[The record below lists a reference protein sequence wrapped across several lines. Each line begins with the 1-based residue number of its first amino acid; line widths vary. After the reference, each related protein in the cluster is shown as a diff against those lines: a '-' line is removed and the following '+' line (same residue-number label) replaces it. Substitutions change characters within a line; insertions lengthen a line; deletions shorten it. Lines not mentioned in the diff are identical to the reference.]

1 MRAQV
6 TRQPGQRGTKKLIEQ
21 YGEQLVYVRYR
32 YDAARQRR
40 LKTVELIIEGVPWS
54 PPPAPLRKTALVGV
68 RVGFREVEL
77 QRRVKQAGG
86 KWNPAKR
93 LWEMRRGQVLKL
105 GLQDRIEVAEGSISS
120 NPHVTTNRTL

>member
-32 YDAARQRR
+32 YDEARQRR
-40 LKTVELIIEGVPWS
+40 LKTVELIVEDIPWS
-54 PPPAPLRKTALVGV
+54 PPPAPLRKTALVSV
-68 RVGFREVEL
+68 RVGLREVEL
-77 QRRVKQAGG
+77 QRRVRQAGG
-86 KWNPAKR
+86 KWNPARR
-93 LWEMRRGQVLKL
+93 LWEVKRGQALKL

-120 NPHVTTNRTL
+120 NPKVAANRTR

>member
-6 TRQPGQRGTKKLIEQ
+6 TRQPGQRGTKKLIEL

-32 YDAARQRR
+32 YDEARQRR
-40 LKTVELIIEGVPWS
+40 LKTVELIIEDIPWS
-54 PPPAPLRKTALVGV
+54 PLPAPFRKTSLVGV
-68 RVGFREVEL
+68 RVGLREVEL

-86 KWNPAKR
+86 KWNPARR
-93 LWEMRRGQVLKL
+93 LWEIRRDQALKL

-120 NPHVTTNRTL
+120 NFQVTTNRTR

>member
-32 YDAARQRR
+32 YDEARQRR
-40 LKTVELIIEGVPWS
+40 LKTVELS
-54 PPPAPLRKTALVGV
+54 VGL
-68 RVGFREVEL
+68 REVEL
-77 QRRVKQAGG
+77 QRRVRQAGG
-86 KWNPAKR
+86 KWNPARR
-93 LWEMRRGQVLKL
+93 LWEVKRGQALKL

-120 NPHVTTNRTL
+120 NPKVAANRTR